1 MNTGVKI
8 ETERLLLIPGSN
20 VRDNVPFIH
29 MLRNDGDFRGFCGI
43 EFSEKYLAEFND
55 YFERTGH
62 EECIYSI
69 FPKGTNEFIGYVG
82 FHREH
87 NSDYEIEFYI
97 SKSQR
102 RKGYCEEA
110 CKAVIEL
117 IFTEGLSVDDNVLS
131 VQKLYATT
139 LAENIAVINLLS
151 KLGFKRDIPKEG
163 PVLVM
168 EGFVDEETDEFFG
181 FCVSKYVKE
190 KESII

>member
-1 MNTGVKI
+1 MNTGKKI

-20 VRDNVPFIH
+20 ARDDVPFIH
-29 MLRNDGDFRGFCGI
+29 MLRDDGNFRDFCGV
-43 EFSEKYLAEFND
+43 EFSEKYLAEFRN

-69 FPKGTNEFIGYVG
+69 FPKEINEFIGYVG
-82 FHREH
+82 FHRER

-110 CKAVIEL
+110 CKAVVKL
-117 IFTEGLSVDDNVLS
+117 IFSEGLSVDNNVLS
-131 VQKLYATT
+131 VQKLFATT
-139 LAENIAVINLLS
+139 LAENMAVINLLG
-151 KLGFKRDIPKEG
+151 KLGFKRDISENG

-168 EGFVDEETDEFFG
+168 EGFVDEESDEFFG
-181 FCVSKYVKE
+181 YCVSKYVIE
-190 KESII
+190 KK